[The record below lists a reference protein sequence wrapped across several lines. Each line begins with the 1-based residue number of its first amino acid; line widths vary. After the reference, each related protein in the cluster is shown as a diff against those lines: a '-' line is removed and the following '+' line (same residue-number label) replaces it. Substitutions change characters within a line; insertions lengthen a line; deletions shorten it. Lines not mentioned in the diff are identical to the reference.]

1 MELSAAVG
9 VVLRTLG
16 YGGAGLLVIA
26 YFLNQRGT
34 LPSQNWR
41 FPALNLLGSA
51 GLMASLVWEPN
62 LPSIVIELFWF
73 SISLY
78 GMRRNLRAAAR
89 RGESSA

>member
-1 MELSAAVG
+1 MDLLASVG
-9 VVLRTLG
+9 VVLRTIG

-34 LPSQNWR
+34 LLSQDWR

-78 GMRRNLRAAAR
+78 GMQRNLRAAR